1 MHETVTKLAALLG
14 RPERPVTPVPWH
26 LSRSEAGIDFPADFR
41 DFIDHFGGGQFR
53 RELGIRAP
61 SAWPHEPGAP
71 TGFKGFVW
79 ATTQDGGIGDYLA
92 GAYEDGDY
100 DECPYPVYPDPG
112 GLLLW
117 GNTWNA
123 DQLFW
128 LTRDEDPDSWTVAI
142 WYRQLAEWDTFDGG
156 FAAFLLALVAG
167 AYPMA
172 DELLPPPSPEVPEW
186 ETHDDWDHPPEG
198 MVIEGW

>member
-1 MHETVTKLAALLG
+1 MRDKTVELMALLG
-14 RPERPVTPVPWH
+14 EPDRSVTPVPWH
-26 LSRSEAGIDFPADFR
+26 LSRAEVGMDFPADFR
-41 DFIDHFGGGQFR
+41 GFVDRFGGGQFR
-53 RELGIRAP
+53 RELAVHSP
-61 SAWPHEPGAP
+61 TAWASPGSP
-71 TGFKGFVW
+71 NGFERFILD
-79 ATTQDGGIGDYLA
+79 TTEDGSIGDYLA

-100 DECPYPVYPDPG
+100 DECPHPVYPEPG

-128 LTRDEDPDSWTVAI
+128 LTEGEDPDKWPVAI

-156 FAAFLLALVAG
+156 FAAFSLALITG

-172 DELLPPPSPEVPEW
+172 HELLPSPDPEVPEW
-186 ETHDDWDHPPEG
+186 ETHYDWDHPSEG